1 VDPKYATKLGDLD
14 RAVLE
19 SAGTLDPA
27 IRKAAAEGAPVPEAL
42 AGYVDKV
49 RRHAYRVSDGDVERL
64 LGAGY
69 SQDQIFEATVAAAFG
84 AARARLRAGMDSM
97 GAWGPSGP
105 GTEETGR

>member
-1 VDPKYATKLGDLD
+1 MDPKYATKLGDLE

-49 RRHAYRVSDGDVERL
+49 RRHAYRVTDGDVERL

-69 SQDQIFEATVAAAFG
+69 SQDQIFED
-84 AARARLRAGMDSM
+84 R
-97 GAWGPSGP
+97 PSGRRESGSSSRRTP
-105 GTEETGR
+105 PV